1 MATRLKAS
9 VAGQACFL
17 FAVFDGHGG
26 VAASRCCAAHVA
38 AVVDVLLWPVAR
50 SLATSPEDLAS
61 QLQHVAVQA
70 CLELQRAFAASG
82 RIGGCTATLVLQAG
96 RLVTVASLGS
106 SRCVLS
112 TGSGGLATLSAQHVI
127 SANQQE
133 LQRLLKAGCH
143 VAPQEPGSPGP
154 AASPRSGGGVLRLW
168 PGGCTG
174 GVVREGMGAEADRPT
189 YTCTVQ
195 TSTQSA
201 QVDACTARPCSATQA
216 ASRSAGRSA
225 ILGSARRCCR
235 CRTSSR

>member
-1 MATRLKAS
+1 MLSLRLVLAAL
-9 VAGQACFL
+9 VLL
-17 FAVFDGHGG
+17 FAPGLVAFMAPGFDD
-26 VAASRCCAAHVA
+26 AQL
-38 AVVDVLLWPVAR
+38 AVRLVAR

-133 LQRLLKAGCH
+133 LKRLLKAGCH

-154 AASPRSGGGVLRLW
+154 AASPRSGGGVLRPR

-174 GVVREGMGAEADRPT
+174 GVGNGAEMQP
-189 YTCTVQ
+189 
-195 TSTQSA
+195 
-201 QVDACTARPCSATQA
+201 ARGT
-216 ASRSAGRSA
+216 
-225 ILGSARRCCR
+225 GSAY
-235 CRTSSR
+235 S